1 MIETIKQKEEWVKQ
15 LELIGN
21 TDFYFTYDYHQLSK
35 NDDENPVL
43 LKYNEG
49 NSTILLPLLLRNIKG
64 TSYIDATS
72 VYGYAGVLSNIND
85 NSFEKSK
92 FQEILHSYLMD
103 NKIISVFSRLHPF
116 LDNQESLLSGLGEI
130 SDQGMVVYLDLS
142 LPIEIQR
149 ANFNRRLKTY
159 LNKARKVC
167 TVSEGNHQEDLK
179 SFIELYHENMR
190 RVDATDS
197 YFFDQTYFERIMAS
211 KDYNPQLMICRDNDS
226 QKIIGAAIFIKKDNI
241 VQYHLSGLD
250 ADFYELNPIKLIID
264 EMRLISTAEGYQLL
278 NLGGGR
284 GGSNEDSLF
293 RFKSGF
299 SKEFKNFRLWKY
311 IVNHDIYNKLT
322 NEKFNQYPEVDKNQ
336 ISFFPQYRATL
347 TKKMDTLEI

>member
-35 NDDENPVL
+35 NDDENQVL
-43 LKYNEG
+43 LKYTEG
-49 NSTILLPLLLRNIKG
+49 NCIILLPLLIRNING
-64 TSYIDATS
+64 TSHKDATS
-72 VYGYAGVLSNIND
+72 VYGYAGVLSNINES
-85 NSFEKSK
+85 SFDVSK
-92 FQEILHSYLMD
+92 FQAKLHSYLMD
-103 NKIISVFSRLHPF
+103 NKIITVFSRLHPF
-116 LDNQESLLSGLGEI
+116 MDNQESLISGLGEI
-130 SDQGMVVYLDLS
+130 TDQGMVVYVDLS
-142 LPIEIQR
+142 LPIEVQR

-167 TVSEGNHQEDLK
+167 TVSEGNHQEDLNC
-179 SFIELYHENMR
+179 FIDLYHENMR

-197 YFFDQTYFERIMAS
+197 YFFDKAYFDRIMAS
-211 KDYNPQLMICRDNDS
+211 EDYTPQLMICQDNES

-264 EMRLISTAEGYQLL
+264 EMRLISTAEGYEFL

-311 IVNHDIYNKLT
+311 IVNQDIYNELT
-322 NEKFNQYPEVDKNQ
+322 NEYCDRYPELDKNQ
-336 ISFFPQYRATL
+336 ISYFPKYRATIPKE
-347 TKKMDTLEI
+347 TNTLEV